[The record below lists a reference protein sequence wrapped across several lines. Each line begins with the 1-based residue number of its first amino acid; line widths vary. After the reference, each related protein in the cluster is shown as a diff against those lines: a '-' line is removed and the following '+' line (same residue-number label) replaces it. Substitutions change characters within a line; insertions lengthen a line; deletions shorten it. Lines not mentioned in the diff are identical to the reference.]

1 MISTVIVII
10 LIMKVNIQ
18 IITIIA
24 AEILVEII
32 KICTKIQKDFSKI
45 KQKRHQYL
53 VIQIIL
59 INRKIIII
67 MIKNTI
73 IIIIIIQLITRKIL
87 KKTII
92 LIIYLNNYLL
102 LLELLFKLF
111 LLSYN

>member
-1 MISTVIVII
+1 MISTVIAII

-32 KICTKIQKDFSKI
+32 KINTKIQKDFSKI

-73 IIIIIIQLITRKIL
+73 IIIIIQLITRKIL